1 VPSVTDSVGSDTLPE
16 RLRISVLVLEGDARH
31 PGDEPQELPRGLEKC
46 SRGAQPGFGSF
57 TQLDALRF
65 ALEGL
70 DVPVLYD
77 IDFGHVPPQM
87 ALVNGALATVSLAG
101 TAGTLVQSLV

>member
-1 VPSVTDSVGSDTLPE
+1 MNPIYHASTGNVANCAAAVVAS
-16 RLRISVLVLEGDARH
+16 
-31 PGDEPQELPRGLEKC
+31 
-46 SRGAQPGFGSF
+46 GSF

-65 ALEGL
+65 ALDGL

-87 ALVNGALATVSLAG
+87 ALVNGALATVTLAG
-101 TAGTLVQSLV
+101 TAGTLVQSLL